1 MIRKRFYMK
10 SVKAFGFF
18 AMILAITA
26 TAFGVFLENSSGELN
41 DVLNIGGTGV
51 EAMGL
56 LFVPIG
62 LLFLYNAFR

>member
-1 MIRKRFYMK
+1 MK

-18 AMILAITA
+18 AMILAISA
-26 TAFGVFLENSSGELN
+26 ASFGVFLEGSTGELKN
-41 DVLNIGGTGV
+41 VLNIGGTGV

-62 LLFLYNAFR
+62 LIFLYNAFR